1 MSMKKFNSLLYKS
14 LAVIGLLLTVTLFCG
29 CEPTEVQEA
38 VVMKPVFFP
47 PAPEKPRIQFLKS
60 FSSADDF
67 VSSTKTSA
75 FEDFLLGEPEQ
86 TEGVVKPYGLDIYDG
101 KIYICDISKKLVEVI
116 DVRNNKFYY
125 MTRDRRLIHPIN
137 IYIDKDGTK
146 YIADPGAMS
155 IFVFDRNDKLKSI
168 LGRKLKIRPIDM
180 VVRGDYIYMVDGA
193 KHQVVVLDKKTGEE
207 INRIGKKGKELG
219 QFLFIGGVALDS
231 EDNIYVTDKIKGQIT
246 KFNKDGI
253 FQRTYGEVSDS
264 ISGFVR
270 PKGITF
276 DREDRIWVIDSG
288 SEVAKIYTVDDQF
301 LLYFGLPDATSSP
314 GTLRLPVEIVINYDS
329 KNIELF
335 SQYAVE
341 GAKIE
346 FLVLIANQY
355 GRHKVSVY
363 GFGEFPEQKD
373 DLSDGIENLAS
384 EQASE

>member
-1 MSMKKFNSLLYKS
+1 M
-14 LAVIGLLLTVTLFCG
+14 
-29 CEPTEVQEA
+29 
-38 VVMKPVFFP
+38 
-47 PAPEKPRIQFLKS
+47 
-60 FSSADDF
+60 
-67 VSSTKTSA
+67 
-75 FEDFLLGEPEQ
+75 
-86 TEGVVKPYGLDIYDG
+86 
-101 KIYICDISKKLVEVI
+101 
-116 DVRNNKFYY
+116 
-125 MTRDRRLIHPIN
+125 
-137 IYIDKDGTK
+137 
-146 YIADPGAMS
+146 
-155 IFVFDRNDKLKSI
+155 
-168 LGRKLKIRPIDM
+168 
-180 VVRGDYIYMVDGA
+180 
-193 KHQVVVLDKKTGEE
+193 
-207 INRIGKKGKELG
+207 G